1 MTGPSDVRRAG
12 ADDVPALAETLA
24 RAFDDDP
31 MTRYLFPSDRP
42 RAKGL
47 VRYFSLLLGRAF
59 LPAGEV
65 WTNDECTGGAIWS
78 PPSARRP
85 TARDLLRLAP
95 MLTVLRARAPRAV
108 GVIRAVE
115 AKHPRTPHWY
125 LAVLGTDP
133 AEQGKGVGS
142 RLMAPVLE
150 RCDDDGIGAY
160 LESSKESNV
169 PFYRR
174 HGFDVTEVLQPPMGA
189 PPLWLM
195 WREPRPS

>member
-12 ADDVPALAETLA
+12 ADDVPGLAATLA

-42 RAKGL
+42 RAEGL
-47 VRYFSLLLGRAF
+47 VRYFSLLLKRAF
-59 LPAGEV
+59 LPVGEV
-65 WTNDECTGGAIWS
+65 WTNDALTGGAIWS
-78 PPSARRP
+78 PPTARRP
-85 TARDLLRLAP
+85 SVRDLLRLAP
-95 MLTVLRARAPRAV
+95 MVPVLRWRLPHAI

-133 AEQGKGVGS
+133 AEQGKGHGS

-150 RCDDDGIGAY
+150 RCDTDGTGAY

-169 PFYRR
+169 AFYRR
-174 HGFDVTEVLQPPMGA
+174 HGFDVTEVLHPPMGA

-195 WREPRPS
+195 WREPRPA